1 MGVEDNL
8 KTHIMH
14 GVRQLQQA
22 CQLYEQN
29 TQQHC
34 HSMIH
39 GGRCA
44 VKENKPDRTVT
55 RVNIN
60 YNSTVD
66 GIISER
72 PVAYYFF
79 CT

>member
-1 MGVEDNL
+1 
-8 KTHIMH
+8 
-14 GVRQLQQA
+14 
-22 CQLYEQN
+22 
-29 TQQHC
+29 
-34 HSMIH
+34 MIH

-79 CT
+79 LYVIALLHITLALVENCSWCSGMGSY

>member
-1 MGVEDNL
+1 
-8 KTHIMH
+8 
-14 GVRQLQQA
+14 
-22 CQLYEQN
+22 
-29 TQQHC
+29 
-34 HSMIH
+34 MIH

-72 PVAYYFF
+72 PVAYCFF
-79 CT
+79 YVIALLNITLALVENCSWCSDLRITNLHS